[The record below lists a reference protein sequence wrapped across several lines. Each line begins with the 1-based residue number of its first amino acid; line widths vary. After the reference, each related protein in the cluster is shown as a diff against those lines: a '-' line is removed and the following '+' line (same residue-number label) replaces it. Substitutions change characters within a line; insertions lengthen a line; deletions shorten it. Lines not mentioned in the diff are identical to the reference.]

1 MAHRVDHD
9 RSTYTV
15 NAYFLNLRL
24 FSTSCVLSC
33 TSYDICRLKSIIIDY
48 WVQTHHKSFKRYYI
62 STVNFINW
70 TRRVN
75 TDKNIRQSKISLQ
88 TLLEWKNWRTST
100 DGCGKK
106 IFVLPKRHPMTFVMN
121 EPTLLEGRGGTS
133 SNVAWTAF
141 HAHTNKNMI
150 PRCIHVYSIFF
161 VGISTTPASATLQ
174 PPVQSPGRLRSCNPL
189 SILYHLENTSNKRIF
204 IYETYWFSY
213 DHPFKPIMTNIR
225 HDMSS
230 VISQRGFDC

>member
-62 STVNFINW
+62 STIDFINW
-70 TRRVN
+70 TRRAN

-88 TLLEWKNWRTST
+88 PLLEWKNWRTST
-100 DGCGKK
+100 DGCGKI

-121 EPTLLEGRGGTS
+121 EPTLLEGRGRTS

-141 HAHTNKNMI
+141 HADTNINMI
-150 PRCIHVYSIFF
+150 PWCIHVYSIFF
-161 VGISTTPASATLQ
+161 VGTSTTPANTTS
-174 PPVQSPGRLRSCNPL
+174 PPSTMQSQGRLRSCNPV
-189 SILYHLENTSNKRIF
+189 SFLYHLQKNFYLRNLLI
-204 IYETYWFSY
+204 
-213 DHPFKPIMTNIR
+213 
-225 HDMSS
+225 
-230 VISQRGFDC
+230 Q

>member
-33 TSYDICRLKSIIIDY
+33 TSYDICRLKSISIYY

-62 STVNFINW
+62 STIDFINW
-70 TRRVN
+70 TRRAN
-75 TDKNIRQSKISLQ
+75 ADKNIRQSKISLQ
-88 TLLEWKNWRTST
+88 TLLVWKNWRTST

-121 EPTLLEGRGGTS
+121 EPTLLEGRGRTS

-141 HAHTNKNMI
+141 HAHTNINMI
-150 PRCIHVYSIFF
+150 PWCIHVYSIFF
-161 VGISTTPASATLQ
+161 VGTSTTPANTTS
-174 PPVQSPGRLRSCNPL
+174 PPSTMQSQGRLRSCNPV
-189 SILYHLENTSNKRIF
+189 SFLYHLQKNFHLRNLLI
-204 IYETYWFSY
+204 
-213 DHPFKPIMTNIR
+213 
-225 HDMSS
+225 
-230 VISQRGFDC
+230 Q